1 MKRRKIWI
9 NHSTRTRIAGPEFP
23 FFILFNV
30 FNFYLIELGE
40 VLGEEESSFLFIYA
54 VKKLPRYGRRFHRIV
69 SNFKPSSEGDQG
81 HFSSLLADFSISK
94 TSPRWTAK
102 WPSKESNISLSRFL
116 FGCPQKASTKTK
128 VKRKA
133 EKIWK

>member
-1 MKRRKIWI
+1 MKRSKIWI
-9 NHSTRTRIAGPEFP
+9 NHSTRTRITGPEFP

-54 VKKLPRYGRRFHRIV
+54 VKKLPRYARRFHKIV
-69 SNFKPSSEGDQG
+69 SNFKLNSEGDQG
-81 HFSSLLADFSISK
+81 HFSSLLAEFFISK
-94 TSPRWTAK
+94 SSPIERPNDLRRRAIFHC
-102 WPSKESNISLSRFL
+102 PGFL
-116 FGCPQKASTKTK
+116 FGCPQKASIKTK